1 MSFNSATDMI
11 RLVLVCSSNLKIDMV
26 HSYLVPL
33 QNGKFLN
40 VNHVEQNIKDIEVSS
55 SVLRNVYLGRCEI
68 NKNEACTAP
77 RGEFTDFNVW
87 LEDLSDVEL
96 IEWTTCL

>member
-1 MSFNSATDMI
+1 M
-11 RLVLVCSSNLKIDMV
+11 
-26 HSYLVPL
+26 
-33 QNGKFLN
+33 
-40 VNHVEQNIKDIEVSS
+40 NHVEQNIKDIEVSS

-87 LEDLSDVEL
+87 LEDLSDVEM
-96 IEWTTCL
+96 IEWTTCLYVKNLSSHIHEQFFPSMLLQVKAGGDFHQLVNI